1 MDFITDLPLSEGHD
15 SILVVMDR
23 FTKMAHF
30 IPCSKAISGL
40 ETMNLILENVVHLY
54 ELPDDIVSNCGAPFI
69 SHFWKRLFHI
79 LGTTTKLST
88 TFHPQTKRQTE
99 CVNQVLEQYFRC
111 MASYQQDDWT
121 TFLMLAEFAYN
132 NTLHSSIRTSP
143 SFANIGFQPRPSL
156 WFGEPLG

>member
-1 MDFITDLPLSEGHD
+1 MDFITDLPFSEGHD

-23 FTKMAHF
+23 FTKMVHF
-30 IPCSKAISGL
+30 IPCSKAISDL
-40 ETMNLILENVVHLY
+40 KTTNLILANVVRLHG
-54 ELPDDIVSNCGAPFI
+54 LPDDIVSDRGAPFI

-88 TFHPQTKRQTE
+88 TFHPQTNGKRE
-99 CVNQVLEQYFRC
+99 RVNQVLEQYLRC
-111 MASYQQDDWT
+111 VMSYQQDNWT
-121 TFLMLAEFAYN
+121 TFLPLAEFAYN